1 MSASVKTDS
10 AGGLTGK
17 GGCGPGGHRNLA
29 LRHLVQRGAA
39 GTVPGT
45 MGFSV
50 PRCPVS
56 LAPVPGFPSGTA
68 AGPGQVDGPAWARER
83 VAAALERI
91 APLAAART
99 AGVAPRLQRVLD
111 AFAAERLGTQHFAS
125 VSGYGHGDM
134 GREVLDR
141 VFARVLQAEAAA
153 VRLQFVSG
161 THAITA
167 ALFGVLRPG
176 DRLLAVTGRP
186 YDTLEEVIGLRGSG
200 QGSLAEFG
208 IRYDELPLTAAGAVD
223 EAGLEEALALPTRMV
238 LIQRSCGYS
247 WRPSLAVAEIGR
259 LAERVKRRQPD
270 CVVFVD
276 NCYGEL
282 VQDQEPTA
290 VGADLIAGSLIKN
303 LGGTIA
309 PTGGYVAGRAE
320 LVEQACCRLTAPG
333 IGSEGGTGFDL
344 HRLLFQG
351 LFLAPQ
357 MVSEALIG
365 ADLVAEVFAGL
376 GYPVHPAPGGPRSDV
391 IQAVRFGDPE
401 LLKSVCRA
409 FQSASPVGAYLD
421 PVPAP
426 MPGYAS
432 ELVMAGGT
440 FIDGSTSE
448 FSADAPLREPYVL
461 YAQGGSHHA
470 HVGLALERALT
481 ALAARAASGT

>member
-1 MSASVKTDS
+1 MVDA
-10 AGGLTGK
+10 AEA
-17 GGCGPGGHRNLA
+17 LA
-29 LRHLVQRGAA
+29 RQAA
-39 GTVPGT
+39 
-45 MGFSV
+45 
-50 PRCPVS
+50 
-56 LAPVPGFPSGTA
+56 
-68 AGPGQVDGPAWARER
+68 ER
-83 VAAALERI
+83 VAAAV
-91 APLAAART
+91 ASTAAAAAHHT
-99 AGVAPRLQRVLD
+99 SQVQPRLARVLE

-125 VSGYGHGDM
+125 VSGYGHGDQ
-134 GREVLDR
+134 GREVIDR

-161 THAITA
+161 THAIAA

-176 DRLLAVTGRP
+176 DRLLALTGRP
-186 YDTLEEVIGLRGSG
+186 YDTLEEVIGIRGSG

-208 IRYDELPLTAAGAVD
+208 IAYAELALTAAGRVD
-223 EAGLEEALALPTRMV
+223 FDGLEDALAIPTRMV

-247 WRPSLAVAEIGR
+247 WRPSLSVAQIG
-259 LAERVKRRQPD
+259 LLCERVKALQPG

-282 VQDQEPTA
+282 VEAQEPTA

-333 IGSEGGTGFDL
+333 IGGEGGTSFDL
-344 HRLLFQG
+344 NRLLAQG

-357 MVSEALIG
+357 MVAEALICSE
-365 ADLVAEVFAGL
+365 LVAAVFSDL
-376 GYPVHPAPGGPRSDV
+376 GYPVQPLPAAPRSDV
-391 IQAVRFGDPE
+391 IQAVRLGDPE
-401 LLKSVCRA
+401 RLKTVCRA
-409 FQSASPVGAYLD
+409 FQAASPVGAYLD

-432 ELVMAGGT
+432 ALVMAGGT

-461 YAQGGSHHA
+461 FAQGGTHRAHA
-470 HVGLALERALT
+470 QIALERALV
-481 ALAARAASGT
+481 ALA